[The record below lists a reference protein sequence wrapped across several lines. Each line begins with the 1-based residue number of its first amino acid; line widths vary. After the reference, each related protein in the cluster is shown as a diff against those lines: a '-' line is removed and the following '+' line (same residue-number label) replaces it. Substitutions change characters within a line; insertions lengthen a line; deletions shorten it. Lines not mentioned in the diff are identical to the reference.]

1 MAECEFSVPFK
12 GVTAETLLRIA
23 KKRVAEEGASLVGT
37 STSGRITADTPL
49 GTVKGVYRVVGGNTL
64 RVSITDKPFALPCF
78 KLETELKKGLV
89 AAIEEARLAPKPDP
103 TPMEPLEVEDDEDED
118 EEVDMP
124 VEPPPSPLDPSPEQE
139 GPISSVVWTVKQ
151 LQQHLVAVGAKKDKR
166 LTDGLWGPY
175 TRSVALSAFT
185 KLGHPDVRVVV
196 INARKIAIS
205 PVSAA
210 RALKNA
216 AERRQKLNPQP
227 APRFLRPV
235 VVTPDDPVSER
246 KNGRLIFVALAGI
259 VAFGALAVLSGR
271 QKGED

>member
-23 KKRVAEEGASLVGT
+23 KKRVAEEGASLVG
-37 STSGRITADTPL
+37 SASSGKITADTPL
-49 GTVKGVYRVVGGNTL
+49 GTVKGVYRVRGGNVL
-64 RVSITDKPFALPCF
+64 AVSITDKPFTLPCF
-78 KLETELKKGLV
+78 KLEAELKKGLV

-103 TPMEPLEVEDDEDED
+103 VPMEPLEIEDEDED
-118 EEVDMP
+118 DEVDMP
-124 VEPPPSPLDPSPEQE
+124 VEPPPSPLDPGPAEE
-139 GPISSVVWTVKQ
+139 GPIASTVWTTKQ
-151 LQQHLVAVGAKKDKR
+151 LQDRLVAVGAEKDRR

-196 INARKIAIS
+196 ISARKVAIS

-216 AERRQKLNPQP
+216 AERRQRLNPVP
-227 APRFLRPV
+227 AARFLLDPSKPV
-235 VVTPDDPVSER
+235 ARER
-246 KNGRLIFVALAGI
+246 KPTRLIFVALAGI

-271 QKGED
+271 ETTE